1 MSRFSTTPAL
11 QRLARALNAEARRA
25 AKDVTRALEDL
36 AKPSYGLALHVWKDA
51 HERALRDLSQA
62 LTRLSSASDLA
73 GRLDMRFGASAPEP
87 EAFAAE
93 VPDIVPS
100 VEFEAAWRDLLER
113 DPFGADELARAGR
126 EVADLYSG
134 VPDGRGG
141 VFYPH
146 GFALALAADRE
157 VAQRVR
163 DRLAASIALG
173 TPTQETAR
181 ILAEEW
187 TWPRAYAETVTR
199 TTVNTATTAGR
210 FVEAQRVAAA
220 GIPVGFRFECVMD
233 SNLRQGRPQDNGENH
248 RALHGLVA
256 RQDDPIWR
264 RFSPPGGYACR
275 CSLSPV
281 IGDEVPSAFV
291 TVPAGAAF
299 APGFGTRADLRRYG

>member
-1 MSRFSTTPAL
+1 MGE
-11 QRLARALNAEARRA
+11 LADPGYQQPLHSWK
-25 AKDVTRALEDL
+25 AKKEM
-36 AKPSYGLALHVWKDA
+36 
-51 HERALRDLSQA
+51 ALRDLSSA
-62 LTRLSSASDLA
+62 LQRLSASSDLA
-73 GRLDMRFGASAPEP
+73 GRLDIRFGTPAPEP
-87 EAFAAE
+87 EAFASE
-93 VPDIVPS
+93 IPDIVPG

-113 DPFGADELARAGR
+113 DPFGAAELERAGR

-141 VFYPH
+141 TFYPH
-146 GFALALAADRE
+146 GFALAQAAERE

-187 TWPRAYAETVTR
+187 SWPRAYAETVTR

-220 GIPVGFRFECVMD
+220 GIPVGFRFECVLD

-264 RFSPPGGYACR
+264 RFSPPGGYSCR
-275 CSLSPV
+275 CTLSPV
-281 IGDEVPSAFV
+281 IGDEVPENFV

-299 APGFGTRADLRRYG
+299 APGFGTRADLRNYA